1 MIDVVVIGGGQAGLA
16 AGYFLRRTGLEFVI
30 LDAARRPG
38 GSWQHMWPSL
48 RLFSP
53 AEHSPLPGWPMPRQP
68 GTEYPGRE
76 HVVDYLSQ
84 YEQRYALPVH
94 RPADVVG
101 VHNGSDHLEVHT
113 DGEVWHARSVI
124 SATGTWQSPYMPS
137 YAGQTEFTGCQLHT
151 VSYRA
156 AEEFRGQHVVIVGGG
171 NSAAQILAEVSIVAE
186 TTWCTRRPPRFMPDD
201 VDGRVLFDV
210 ATRRRTGTASHRAGA
225 AESDGVAGLGDI
237 VMTPDVL
244 AARDRGVLHAQP
256 MFDHITPHGVAW
268 ADGTERRADAI
279 IWCTGFRFALGHLHP
294 LNLRRRGGR
303 IPTEGTRSIQQPRLH
318 LLGYGDWTGFASA
331 TIIGAGRAAKSAVA
345 EISARPRVG
354 HHRSGQR

>member
-156 AEEFRGQHVVIVGGG
+156 AEEFHGQHVVIVGGG

-210 ATRRRTGTASHRAGA
+210 ATRRRTGTASHRAGT
-225 AESDGVAGLGDI
+225 AESDGVAGVGGSG
-237 VMTPDVL
+237 VRP
-244 AARDRGVLHAQP
+244 ARPPRQQLRPVRRGLPRSGLHGIP
-256 MFDHITPHGVAW
+256 P
-268 ADGTERRADAI
+268 RRY
-279 IWCTGFRFALGHLHP
+279 GGE
-294 LNLRRRGGR
+294 RRGG
-303 IPTEGTRSIQQPRLH
+303 G
-318 LLGYGDWTGFASA
+318 LGGH
-331 TIIGAGRAAKSAVA
+331 RAAPRRPRRSRPRR
-345 EISARPRVG
+345 IARPADVRP
-354 HHRSGQR
+354 HHPAWRGLG